1 MPLQLGIRNL
11 LGCIQEGFLEEAELE
26 ERLEKQLELQA
37 KEWQELGEA
46 DLEGQGAETGPEDSV
61 WGLKPR
67 TMGSLC
73 KVSQTQIHVSEQ
85 KCRNF
90 QREDRW

>member
-11 LGCIQEGFLEEAELE
+11 LGCIQEGSLEEAELE

-61 WGLKPR
+61 RPGP
-67 TMGSLC
+67 
-73 KVSQTQIHVSEQ
+73 
-85 KCRNF
+85 
-90 QREDRW
+90 